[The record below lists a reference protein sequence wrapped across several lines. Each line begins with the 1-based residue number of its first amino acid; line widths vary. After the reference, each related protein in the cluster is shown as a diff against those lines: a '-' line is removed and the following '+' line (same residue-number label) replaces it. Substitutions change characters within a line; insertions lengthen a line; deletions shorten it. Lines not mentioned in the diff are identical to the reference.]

1 MKKTPLLIFCALL
14 LCGSLH
20 AKPVDANH
28 ARQAAAR
35 FLRQAGSA
43 KPLTLVDI
51 TSQMPYTEF
60 YTFTIEGGGFVLV
73 AADDVATPILG
84 YSLTN
89 SFDPKGMPD
98 HVAAWLEDYD
108 LEIRSLKAALGPDN
122 DPAPGW
128 DPNDIPPID
137 HDVSPLLTT
146 TWNQT
151 SYYSKRCPTIGSSR
165 APTGC
170 VATAVAQLMRFWQ
183 HPAQGYG
190 SHSYTLSSVG
200 TLSANFDTT
209 YNWTL
214 MPNALGSSSSTA
226 QDNEVAKLMYHIGV
240 AVEMEY
246 GASSSG
252 AVSFNGTGSVG
263 TTAQTALMKYF
274 KYKPSMTAVRLESYT
289 TPQWRALLRAELDA
303 RRPVMY
309 SGRSTSGGHAF
320 VCDGY
325 NNADQFHFNWGW
337 GGTYD
342 GYFAIGSLNPGVGG
356 VGGNSSGT
364 YNMSNA
370 ALIGVEP
377 YTGTFGTGGTVSST
391 AVGGS
396 GCAVTGTGAY
406 SFGDTVVLRPS
417 AAEGYRFSHWENGC
431 NTGLRAFIPGGGNYN
446 FTAHFEHLSG
456 DTLSYCGSQSYAT
469 AFRIGS
475 TTRWGI
481 RLPASVLPN
490 GAELQSVQ
498 LFVSAVGDHTFKA
511 YTSHPSSSS
520 PAVTTTVTFTSTQ
533 EDTWQTITLT
543 NPLVLNGAQDLWLTF
558 EYSADASA
566 YPAAVCPTTGNN
578 DGLLMGSY
586 FGSSHNANNPY
597 TFLIRGIFHYAPIP
611 VVYDTATVPY
621 YTGFEIADDRGWEFV
636 NATPNGWAIG
646 NATSQSGGSAMY
658 VSNDG
663 GTTNA
668 YVGSPTCASFAT
680 RTFHLAAGQYNLSF
694 NWKGFGES
702 TWDFMRVFLCPASET
717 PAASFFSSQDLARTG
732 VPSGWTDI
740 SGAYLNRQT
749 DWQDTAYLFQVAS
762 SGYYKVVFMWY
773 NDNSNAGTAAA
784 IDNVNLEKVIL
795 PATVPYATGFEVAD
809 DCDWE
814 YVNASVNQWTIGS
827 AISQNGSR
835 ALYISNDG
843 GTNNAYTNSSA
854 TGTSFATRTVTL
866 ASGQYTLAFNWK
878 LKGESSYDFMRVF
891 LCPASA
897 TPSDEL
903 LGANTAA
910 KRTTVPTGWL
920 DIAAGML
927 VNQTTWQTASYD
939 FTVATTG
946 DYKLVFMW
954 YNDHSD
960 GDNPPAAIDNVQLAS
975 QVQQYTLTVNANNAS
990 MGSVSGGGTYAAGA
1004 TATLTAT
1011 PAAGHHFV
1019 QWNDGN
1025 TQNPRAVTVT
1035 ATATYTATFAV
1046 NSYTLTVNANDAAMG
1061 STTGGGSYTHGQTAT
1076 LTATPAA
1083 GHHFVQ
1089 WNDGN
1094 TQNPRTVTVTGNA
1107 TYTATF
1113 APNSYTLTVNAND
1126 NTMGSVSGGGSYDYN
1141 ATATLTATAAT
1152 GHHFVQWNDGN
1163 TQNPRTVTVTGNA
1176 TYTATFAP
1184 NSYTLTVNANDN
1196 TMGSVSGGSSYDY
1209 NATATLTATPNS
1221 GYHFVQWQDG
1231 NTDNPRTVTVTANAT
1246 YTATFEAD
1254 APVINYYNVSVNS
1267 LDNAMGTVS
1276 STHSGSVEENTQVT
1290 VTATPATGH
1299 HFVQWQYGAGQ
1310 TSTAN
1315 PYTFTLTGDITLNA
1329 LFAADTYAL
1338 TATTNDNTMGSVS
1351 GGGEYTYG
1359 ATATLYATPNS
1370 GYHFVQWQDG
1380 NTDNPRTVTV
1390 TANAT
1395 YTATFEANAPDVTY
1409 YNVTVIADGS
1419 DMGTVSSTHSGS
1431 VAEGTQITVTAN
1443 AAAGYRFRYWT
1454 DASGQQVSAANPY
1467 TFTLTQDIT
1476 LIATFG
1482 ESSVP
1487 PATYTVTIN
1496 RMVNDNGTIRPM
1508 TDSEMSQTWVS
1519 GEGTY
1524 EEGTTVTV
1532 RASNEYPIYFSNWS
1546 SAAGVL
1552 STDAEYQFVITGD
1565 TELTALFAWHTGIG
1579 DVEIGHV
1586 TLYPNPSSH
1595 KVALTGIEA
1604 DVKVEIFDIDG
1615 RQAIQLDKVSAH
1627 QQIDISMLASGTYF
1641 VKIVCGKAATV
1652 RKLIVQ

>member
-60 YTFTIEGGGFVLV
+60 YIFTIEGGGFVLV

-1126 NTMGSVSGGGSYDYN
+1126 NTMGSVSGG
-1141 ATATLTATAAT
+1141 
-1152 GHHFVQWNDGN
+1152 
-1163 TQNPRTVTVTGNA
+1163 
-1176 TYTATFAP
+1176 
-1184 NSYTLTVNANDN
+1184 
-1196 TMGSVSGGSSYDY
+1196 SSYDY

>member
-20 AKPVDANH
+20 AKPVDADQ
-28 ARQAAAR
+28 ARQTAAR
-35 FLRQAGSA
+35 FLRQTGST
-43 KPLTLVDI
+43 KPLSLVDI

-108 LEIRSLKAALGPDN
+108 LEIRSLKSALGPDN

-190 SHSYTLSSVG
+190 SHSYTLSGVG

-303 RRPVMY
+303 GRPVMY

-377 YTGTFGTGGTVSST
+377 YTGTFGTGGTVSAT

-456 DTLSYCGSQSYAT
+456 DTLSYCGSQSYVT

-520 PAVTTTVTFTSTQ
+520 PAVTTTVNFSSAQ

-543 NPLVLNGAQDLWLTF
+543 NPLVLNGTQDLWLTF

-668 YVGSPTCASFAT
+668 YAGSPTCASFAT
-680 RTFHLAAGQYNLSF
+680 RTFQLAAGQYNLSF
-694 NWKGFGES
+694 NWKGSGES

-717 PAASFFSSQDLARTG
+717 PAASFFSSQALARTG

-866 ASGQYTLAFNWK
+866 AAGQYTLAFNWK

-910 KRTTVPTGWL
+910 KRTTVPTGWQ

-954 YNDHSD
+954 YNDNSD
-960 GDNPPAAIDNVQLAS
+960 GENPPAAIDNVSLSAY
-975 QVQQYTLTVNANNAS
+975 VQQYTITANANNAT
-990 MGSVSGGGTYAAGA
+990 MG
-1004 TATLTAT
+1004 
-1011 PAAGHHFV
+1011 
-1019 QWNDGN
+1019 
-1025 TQNPRAVTVT
+1025 TV
-1035 ATATYTATFAV
+1035 
-1046 NSYTLTVNANDAAMG
+1046 
-1061 STTGGGSYTHGQTAT
+1061 TGGGSYSMGATAT

-1094 TQNPRTVTVTGNA
+1094 TQNPRTVTVTANATYTATFAVNSYILTVNANDASMGSTTGGGSYTHGQTATLTATASDGYHFVQWNDGNTQNPRTVTVTGNV

-1196 TMGSVSGGSSYDY
+1196 TMGSVSGGGSYDY
-1209 NATATLTATPNS
+1209 NATATLT
-1221 GYHFVQWQDG
+1221 
-1231 NTDNPRTVTVTANAT
+1231 
-1246 YTATFEAD
+1246 
-1254 APVINYYNVSVNS
+1254 
-1267 LDNAMGTVS
+1267 
-1276 STHSGSVEENTQVT
+1276 
-1290 VTATPATGH
+1290 
-1299 HFVQWQYGAGQ
+1299 
-1310 TSTAN
+1310 
-1315 PYTFTLTGDITLNA
+1315 
-1329 LFAADTYAL
+1329 
-1338 TATTNDNTMGSVS
+1338 
-1351 GGGEYTYG
+1351 
-1359 ATATLYATPNS
+1359 ATPNS

-1419 DMGTVSSTHSGS
+1419 DMGTVSSTHNGS

>member
-20 AKPVDANH
+20 AKPVDADQ

-73 AADDVATPILG
+73 SADDVATPILG

-89 SFDPKGMPD
+89 SFDPKGMPE

-108 LEIRSLKAALGPDN
+108 LEIRSLKAALGADS

-137 HDVSPLLTT
+137 YDVSPLLTT

-170 VATAVAQLMRFWQ
+170 VATAVAQLMRFWE
-183 HPAQGYG
+183 HPTQGYG
-190 SHSYTLSSVG
+190 SHSYTLSGVG

-209 YNWTL
+209 YNWSL
-214 MPNALGSSSSTA
+214 MPNALSSSSTSA

-289 TPQWRALLRAELDA
+289 TPQWRALLRTELDA
-303 RRPVMY
+303 GRPVMY

-325 NNADQFHFNWGW
+325 NSSDQFHFNWGW
-337 GGTYD
+337 DGTYD

-377 YTGTFGTGGTVSST
+377 YTGTFGTGGTVSAT

-417 AAEGYRFSHWENGC
+417 AAEGCRFNHWENGC
-431 NTGLRAFIPGGGNYN
+431 NVGLRAFVPGGGNYN

-456 DTLSYCGSQSYAT
+456 DTLSYCGNQSYAT

-490 GAELQSVQ
+490 GAELRSVQ

-511 YTSHPSSSS
+511 YTSHPYSSS
-520 PAVTTTVTFTSTQ
+520 PAVTTTVNFSSAQ

-543 NPLVLNGAQDLWLTF
+543 NPLALNGAQDLWLTF
-558 EYSADASA
+558 EYSADANA
-566 YPAAVCPTTGNN
+566 YPAAVCPSTGND
-578 DGLLMGSY
+578 DGLLLGSY
-586 FGSSHNANNPY
+586 FSSSHNANNPY

-621 YTGFEIADDRGWEFV
+621 YTGFETADDRGWEWV

-668 YVGSPTCASFAT
+668 YTANQSCASFAT
-680 RTFHLAAGQYNLSF
+680 RTFQLAAGQYNLAF
-694 NWKGFGES
+694 NWKGSGES

-717 PAASFFSSQDLARTG
+717 PAASFFNTQTLARTG

-740 SGAYLNRQT
+740 SGAYLNQRT
-749 DWQDTAYLFQVAS
+749 DWQDTSYLFQVAT
-762 SGYYKVVFMWY
+762 SGYYKVVFMWF
-773 NDNSNAGTAAA
+773 NDGSNSGTAAA
-784 IDNVNLEKVIL
+784 VDNVNLEKVIL
-795 PATVPYATGFEVAD
+795 PATVPYATGFEAAD

-814 YVNASVNQWTIGS
+814 YVNAGVNHWTIGS
-827 AISQNGSR
+827 ATSQSGSR

-843 GTNNAYTNSSA
+843 GTGNAYTNNQSN
-854 TGTSFATRTVTL
+854 TSFATRTVTF
-866 ASGQYTLAFNWK
+866 AAGQYTLGFNWK
-878 LKGESSYDFMRVF
+878 LKGETSYDFMRVF
-891 LCPASA
+891 LCPANA
-897 TPSDEL
+897 TPSAEL
-903 LGANTAA
+903 LGSNTTA
-910 KRTTVPTGWL
+910 RLTTVPTGWQ

-939 FTVATTG
+939 FTVAAAG

-960 GDNPPAAIDNVQLAS
+960 GDNPPAAIDNVQLAP

-990 MGSVSGGGTYAAGA
+990 MGSVSGGGSYDHGA

-1011 PAAGHHFV
+1011 AATGHHFV

-1025 TQNPRAVTVT
+1025 TQNPRTVTVT
-1035 ATATYTATFAV
+1035 ANATYTATFAV

-1094 TQNPRTVTVTGNA
+1094 TQNPRTVTVT
-1107 TYTATF
+1107 T
-1113 APNSYTLTVNAND
+1113 
-1126 NTMGSVSGGGSYDYN
+1126 
-1141 ATATLTATAAT
+1141 
-1152 GHHFVQWNDGN
+1152 
-1163 TQNPRTVTVTGNA
+1163 
-1176 TYTATFAP
+1176 
-1184 NSYTLTVNANDN
+1184 
-1196 TMGSVSGGSSYDY
+1196 
-1209 NATATLTATPNS
+1209 
-1221 GYHFVQWQDG
+1221 
-1231 NTDNPRTVTVTANAT
+1231 NAT
-1246 YTATFEAD
+1246 YTATFEAN
-1254 APVINYYNVSVNS
+1254 PTVYYMLTVGSTS
-1267 LDNAMGTVS
+1267 DAMGTVA
-1276 STHSGSVEENTQVT
+1276 STHSGSVEEGTTVT

-1299 HFVQWQYGAGQ
+1299 HFEWWQTTGG
-1310 TSTAN
+1310 TVSTAN
-1315 PYTFTLTGDITLNA
+1315 PYTFTLNGDMALLGHFAPNSYTITGTS
-1329 LFAADTYAL
+1329 
-1338 TATTNDNTMGSVS
+1338 NDNTMGYVT
-1351 GGGEYTYG
+1351 GGGSYTYG
-1359 ATATLYATPNS
+1359 ATVTLYANAYG
-1370 GYHFVQWQDG
+1370 GYHFVSWGDGATDNPRTDTVRGDATYTAIFEADPPVINYHSVTVECDAARGTVESTHTGSGVEEGTSVTVTAHSAAGYRFVCWTDAAGQQVSASNPYTFTLIQDVHLVAEFVPFTYTVTAAADNPNSGTVAGAGTYDYNTTATLTATAYDGHRFVAWHDG
-1380 NTDNPRTVTV
+1380 NTDNPRTVVVTSDSAFTAYFETV
-1390 TANAT
+1390 GIDA
-1395 YTATFEANAPDVTY
+1395 
-1409 YNVTVIADGS
+1409 
-1419 DMGTVSSTHSGS
+1419 
-1431 VAEGTQITVTAN
+1431 VAE
-1443 AAAGYRFRYWT
+1443 
-1454 DASGQQVSAANPY
+1454 DA
-1467 TFTLTQDIT
+1467 
-1476 LIATFG
+1476 
-1482 ESSVP
+1482 
-1487 PATYTVTIN
+1487 
-1496 RMVNDNGTIRPM
+1496 
-1508 TDSEMSQTWVS
+1508 
-1519 GEGTY
+1519 
-1524 EEGTTVTV
+1524 
-1532 RASNEYPIYFSNWS
+1532 
-1546 SAAGVL
+1546 
-1552 STDAEYQFVITGD
+1552 
-1565 TELTALFAWHTGIG
+1565 
-1579 DVEIGHV
+1579 V
-1586 TLYPNPSSH
+1586 TLYPNPATTTVTLSG
-1595 KVALTGIEA
+1595 LTPGTEVQVVDMQGRTISEFRIKNSKFEA
-1604 DVKVEIFDIDG
+1604 DFS
-1615 RQAIQLDKVSAH
+1615 RYAR
-1627 QQIDISMLASGTYF
+1627 GTYF
-1641 VKIVCGKAATV
+1641 VRIVGGENTSV
-1652 RKLIVQ
+1652 RKLILK